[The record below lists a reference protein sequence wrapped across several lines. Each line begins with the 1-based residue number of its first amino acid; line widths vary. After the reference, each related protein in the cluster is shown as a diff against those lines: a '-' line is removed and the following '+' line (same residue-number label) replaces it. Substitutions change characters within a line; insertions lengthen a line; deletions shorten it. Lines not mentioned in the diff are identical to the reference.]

1 MIASLNPRGIMSMAS
16 GVYMTL
22 IRLRSTPAMVP
33 VAHGRSGTAGR
44 APGLLDTEAILPLG
58 SSSRYSP

>member
-1 MIASLNPRGIMSMAS
+1 MIASLDPRGIMSMAS

-33 VAHGRSGTAGR
+33 VAHGRSGTARR
-44 APGLLDTEAILPLG
+44 APGLARYGGDLATWLVVAI
-58 SSSRYSP
+58 